1 VPDYKSCY
9 FSAEDTA
16 QPATPLVPLGISVIG
31 VAMYNQNAGCKQ
43 SVTNNII
50 SFDQYY
56 GHPDPTATYHYNIEP
71 INITL
76 TQTKSA
82 LVGFLLDGFPV

>member
-31 VAMYNQNAGCKQ
+31 VAMYSQNTGCKQ
-43 SVTNNII
+43 SVKNEIN
-50 SFDQYY
+50 SFDQYNE
-56 GHPDPTATYHYNIEP
+56 HPYPTATYHYNIEP
-71 INITL
+71 LNITL
-76 TQTKSA
+76 TQTN
-82 LVGFLLDGFPV
+82 LP